1 MPKILRATAEANPN
15 IAIIKYWGKR
25 DEKLI
30 LPMQG
35 SNSVTLDEQLK
46 TRTTVMFSDK
56 FRQDEIWINNKQL
69 TTPEEL
75 EKVMPQL
82 NIIREMAKI
91 RLKAKVVSYSVTPV
105 AGGLAGS
112 AAGLAAVAYAAT
124 NALGMNLSISE
135 LSVLCRLGS
144 GSACRSVYGGFAEWK
159 RGEKADG
166 SDSFAVQIA
175 DEKHWPDFRI
185 VVGVAESGEKKVKSR
200 AGMKHTVANSILYSK
215 RLEYLP
221 KVLKESKD
229 AILKKDASR
238 LFEIA
243 MRDSNDMHATM
254 HDTWPPIMYLNDA
267 SKEVIYAIH
276 ELNQNGIKAGYSFDA
291 GPNPTI
297 FTLDKHVAEVKKI
310 LENAGIKKMFVS
322 NVGSGPKILKDEIEH
337 LIDENGN
344 IRKHSFDEKKNML
357 VIEY

>member
-25 DEKLI
+25 NEKLI
-30 LPMQG
+30 LPMEG

-46 TRTTVMFSDK
+46 TRTTAMFSDK
-56 FRQDEIWINNKQL
+56 FKQDEIWINNKQL

-82 NIIREMAKI
+82 NIIREMAKTK
-91 RLKAKVVSYSVTPV
+91 LKAKIVSYSITPV

-124 NALGMNLSISE
+124 SALGLNLSVPE
-135 LSVLCRLGS
+135 LSILCRLGS

-159 RGEKADG
+159 RGQKADG

-175 DEKHWPDFRI
+175 DEKHWPEFRI
-185 VVGVAESGEKKVKSR
+185 VIGVAESKEKKVKSR
-200 AGMKHTVANSILYSK
+200 AGMKHTVANGILYK
-215 RLEYLP
+215 ARLEYLP
-221 KVLKESKD
+221 RALKESKD
-229 AILKKDASR
+229 AILKKEPAK

-254 HDTWPPIMYLNDA
+254 QDTWPPIMYLNDT
-267 SKEVIYAIH
+267 SKEVIYEIH
-276 ELNQNGIKAGYSFDA
+276 EFNKDGIKAGYSFDA
-291 GPNPTI
+291 GPNPTV
-297 FTLDKHVAEVKKI
+297 FTLEKYVPTIKKI
-310 LENAGIKKMFVS
+310 MDEAGIKKIFVS
-322 NVGSGPKILKDEIEH
+322 KAGSGPKILKSEKEH

-344 IRKHSFDEKKNML
+344 IKKHFFDEKKNIL
-357 VIEY
+357 VVD